1 MTSIPTPLVAR
12 FIRNYKS
19 VYGVISSGDPRE
31 GVKACTTR
39 SRHVADAQED
49 HRKVLG

>member
-19 VYGVISSGDPRE
+19 VYGVVQTRERISGKSLDMGNPLAGKR
-31 GVKACTTR
+31 
-39 SRHVADAQED
+39 
-49 HRKVLG
+49 

>member
-12 FIRNYKS
+12 FIRNYES

-31 GVKACTTR
+31 GVKACATR
-39 SRHVADAQED
+39 SRHVADARED
-49 HRKVLG
+49 HRRVLG